1 MSPAAAPTPKVT
13 QAFGAS
19 RLCALAVLLLLAAPT
34 GAGTPAYIALIIDD
48 LGNHEASGERV
59 IALPGP
65 VTCSIL
71 PHTPYSRVL
80 AERCKRAGKE
90 VMLHLPMQ
98 PDSNDRQPG
107 PGRLEQGLG
116 RVQVNE
122 RVREGLATVPFAI
135 GVNNHMGS
143 HLTRHLVY
151 MHWVMASLRDA
162 GNFYFVDS
170 FTSPSSVALR
180 VARANGLQSVG
191 RDVFLDHTPTRAHVR
206 EQLGELKAIAR
217 RNGLALAIGHPHAA
231 TLSELEQALP
241 LLAAEGIILVTVSDL
256 IRYADPDEQLWQASS
271 YPWPTASKKSRL
283 LR

>member
-1 MSPAAAPTPKVT
+1 MTAPAAPKPTVT
-13 QAFGAS
+13 QALGVS
-19 RLCALAVLLLLAAPT
+19 RLCALLLLVALPTAAD
-34 GAGTPAYIALIIDD
+34 TPAYVALIIDD
-48 LGNHEASGERV
+48 LGNHEAAGERV

-80 AERCKRAGKE
+80 ADRCNRAGKE

-98 PDSNDRQPG
+98 PDSSDRRPG

-116 RVQVNE
+116 RVQVTD
-122 RVREGLATVPFAI
+122 RVREGLASVPFAI

-151 MHWVMASLRDA
+151 MHWVMESLRDA
-162 GNFYFVDS
+162 GDFYFVDS
-170 FTSPSSVALR
+170 FTSPGSVALR

-191 RDVFLDHTPTRAHVR
+191 RDVFLDHTPTKAHVH

-217 RNGLALAIGHPHAA
+217 RNGLALAIGHPHAS
-231 TLSELEQALP
+231 TLSVLEQALP
-241 LLAAEGIILVTVSDL
+241 QLAAEGIILVTVSDL
-256 IRYADPDEQLWQASS
+256 IRYADLDEQPWQASS

>member
-1 MSPAAAPTPKVT
+1 MTALAAPKPTVS
-13 QAFGAS
+13 QALGVS
-19 RLCALAVLLLLAAPT
+19 RLCALLLLVALPAA
-34 GAGTPAYIALIIDD
+34 AGTPAYVALIIDD
-48 LGNHEASGERV
+48 LGNQEASGERV

-71 PHTPYSRVL
+71 PHTPYSRML
-80 AERCKRAGKE
+80 ADRCNRAGKE

-98 PDSNDRQPG
+98 PDSSDRRPG

-116 RVQVNE
+116 RVQVAE
-122 RVREGLATVPFAI
+122 RVREGLASVPFAI

-143 HLTRHLVY
+143 HLTRQLVY
-151 MHWVMASLRDA
+151 MHWVMESLRDA
-162 GNFYFVDS
+162 GDYYFVDS
-170 FTSPSSVALR
+170 FTSPRSVALR
-180 VARANGLQSVG
+180 VARANGLQSAG
-191 RDVFLDHTPTRAHVR
+191 RDVFLDHTPTEAHVR

-217 RNGLALAIGHPHAA
+217 RNGLALGIGHPHAS
-231 TLSELEQALP
+231 TLRVLEQALP

-256 IRYADPDEQLWQASS
+256 IRYADQDEQPWQASS